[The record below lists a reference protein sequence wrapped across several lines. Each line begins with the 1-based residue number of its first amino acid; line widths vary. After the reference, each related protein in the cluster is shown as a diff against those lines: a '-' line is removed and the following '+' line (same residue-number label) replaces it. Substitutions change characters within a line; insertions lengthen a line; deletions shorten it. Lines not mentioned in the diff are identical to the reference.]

1 VKLKDFSSYLILPA
15 RAAQPE
21 GYLHEMKRLEWIF
34 IAVRWLWVPLVFVMA
49 WLHHPE
55 QATTMRIL
63 GVVLAVC
70 NAAACL
76 FNFTIKTPRSQHAL
90 GISMLTI
97 DTLLAW
103 GVILL
108 FVRDFYTAA
117 YAGFVYIV
125 LEAAIRFGLIGS
137 LAMIVIFALGLYGA
151 YEYRL
156 AVFGIRF
163 SYSGYAFWTT
173 LMSIVAISV
182 GMIIHEGRRQR
193 RQSENYLKESTL
205 LSERHRI
212 ARELHD
218 TVLKTL
224 QGLSLEARALENR
237 TEKTSPSVTETAQYI
252 EEVCSRTSQEIREV
266 IFDLRTEEEKRGIA
280 SQISKMLNEWSG
292 TTGISGE
299 FTLLGH
305 DMILPNEPT
314 RQLRNIVS
322 EALTNV
328 QHHASASHVSVALRI
343 SSGELNIE
351 INDDGRG
358 TGRGADELLAYVAEG
373 KLGIAGMKERVEL
386 LGGHFSLDSN
396 RSGTRV
402 SLQVPVSKYLS
413 PSEQSTHEP
422 DINSNS

>member
-1 VKLKDFSSYLILPA
+1 MKFKDLSSYLILPA
-15 RAAQPE
+15 RADQPE
-21 GYLHEMKRLEWIF
+21 NYLHEMKRLEWIF
-34 IAVRWLWVPLVFVMA
+34 IVVRWLWVPMVFVMA

-55 QATTMRIL
+55 QATTMRVL
-63 GVVLAVC
+63 GGVLAVC
-70 NAAACL
+70 NTAACL
-76 FNFTIKTPRSQHAL
+76 FNVTVKTPRSQHAL

-137 LAMIVIFALGLYGA
+137 LAMIVVFALGLYGA

-156 AVFGIRF
+156 AVFGVRF
-163 SYSGYAFWTT
+163 SNSGYAFWTA

-193 RQSENYLKESTL
+193 WQSEKYLKESTL
-205 LSERHRI
+205 LAERHRI
-212 ARELHD
+212 ARDLHD

-224 QGLSLEARALENR
+224 QGLSLEARALQNR
-237 TEKTSPSVTETAQYI
+237 TAKTTPSVKDTARYI

-266 IFDLRTEEEKRGIA
+266 IFELRTEGKGISIG
-280 SQISKMLNEWSG
+280 SQISESLNEWSKASN
-292 TTGISGE
+292 ISGE
-299 FTLLGH
+299 FTLQGN
-305 DMILPNEPT
+305 DVILPAEPA
-314 RQLRNIVS
+314 RQLNNIVS

-328 QHHASASHVSVALRI
+328 QRHASASHIRI
-343 SSGELNIE
+343 IVRVSSGQLNVE
-351 INDDGRG
+351 ISDNGHGIDRN
-358 TGRGADELLAYVAEG
+358 TDELYAYVAQG

-386 LGGHFSLDSN
+386 LGGHFSLNSDRNGTQIIFKVPISN
-396 RSGTRV
+396 YISM
-402 SLQVPVSKYLS
+402 SA
-413 PSEQSTHEP
+413 
-422 DINSNS
+422 